1 MSRKNVYGWLSCTH
15 SLQFPWLRYHSHS
28 YSRLWEILD
37 YIAIPIYSR
46 KVIPIPSH
54 SHSHWNKKS
63 FKNSCSSAR
72 IRMIFVRMITQ
83 NHSLLQHA
91 SQSQY
96 TLMKWKWHA
105 RMKANV
111 KWLFFPSSR
120 ITEQNLI
127 WYVEKLQWE
136 FIPIPIALFPFPY
149 FYSHSYSHSHDIGLV
164 IVTSIPMGIPWDSN
178 YCSHSFPCTSVIYR
192 QLSEP
197 GVSLRLRRPLLLV
210 VDFA

>member
-15 SLQFPWLRYHSHS
+15 SLPFPWLRYHPHS
-28 YSRLWEILD
+28 YSRLLFLD

-72 IRMIFVRMITQ
+72 RRMIFVRMITQ

-136 FIPIPIALFPFPY
+136 FIPIPILLFPLLFTFSWYRPSHCHFHSHGNPMGFQLFPF
-149 FYSHSYSHSHDIGLV
+149 
-164 IVTSIPMGIPWDSN
+164 IPMHICNIQTVVWARSFSTSTSSSTS
-178 YCSHSFPCTSVIYR
+178 CS
-192 QLSEP
+192 
-197 GVSLRLRRPLLLV
+197 RLCL
-210 VDFA
+210 AIWQC